1 MGIIRPTKSASND
14 GFIGYKRVSILNI
27 VDMSAKYDWAD
38 IYLDVELALEG
49 SKYSNK
55 LQIKGSF
62 EYEGNNLQTNS
73 LVKNIYHFL
82 DAINCNIGI
91 NGDAKWED
99 QQGNLINDV
108 ANHLN
113 QQYSSGKTPDAQ
125 DHVYNLWVY
134 LYNSKPKK
142 TGKKSYKTVHNYVQP
157 STAEGKAELQR
168 GIEWRKAN
176 GYLNEFTPEEA
187 KVHNESNG
195 KTATAG
201 VTNAT
206 ADYNFPDDDSDVSNF

>member
-14 GFIGYKRVSILNI
+14 GFVGYKRVSILNI
-27 VDMSAKYDWAD
+27 TDMSAKYDWAD

-62 EYEGNNLQTNS
+62 EYQGDTIQTNS

-91 NGDAKWED
+91 NGDGKWED
-99 QQGNLINDV
+99 QQGNPVDDV
-108 ANHLN
+108 ATFLN
-113 QQYSSGKTPDAQ
+113 QHYASGKTPDAK
-125 DHVYNLWVY
+125 DHTYNLWVY
-134 LYNSKPKK
+134 LYNSKPTKA
-142 TGKKSYKTVHNYVQP
+142 GKKSYKTVHNYVQP
-157 STAEGKAELQR
+157 ATAEGKAELQR

-176 GYLNEFTPEEA
+176 GYLNELTPEEA

-201 VTNAT
+201 MSNST
-206 ADYNFPDDDSDVSNF
+206 ASYNFPDDDSDVSNF